1 MLNYNLNINSP
12 LQQAK
17 KNEDVR
23 PEIYWDYSQ
32 ISKLTIGG
40 NTVLTSP
47 AIFFAATMSIAAPN
61 SNCIAI
67 SEIAGG
73 NFTTDAQFPI
83 TASLSGSNWPS
94 TGSVTMSLGIAGIT
108 YDPLSQNVFYSSSI
122 QLSAATYIA
131 NPSLTSSIV
140 TSSFPASE
148 FYRFYV
154 SGSSTFEF
162 VPTEIV
168 QDGLVLYLN
177 AQITSS
183 YPGTGS
189 TWFDLSPNPVN
200 ATLTDFS
207 GSYNAASGGY
217 FDIIRSSSFATVPH
231 NNKFNVF
238 NDDYTLDMWY
248 SIDAL
253 GSAFVFQDYAM
264 ILAKPLL
271 GTVPASTQGF
281 GFAAE
286 RNALQPAVGNLPTV
300 FQRENQSNTDIKG
313 DLNTAFILG
322 EFVNYQLVRSGSN
335 TTGFFNFF
343 TSSISD
349 SNTNASGSK
358 IDMNNTGSIFIS
370 KGINALAPGL
380 GTYSIAPGKLI
391 SIALYNR
398 ALTEFERAVNNL
410 VITNGIN

>member
-23 PEIYWDYSQ
+23 PEIYWNYTNTAG
-32 ISKLTIGG
+32 LTLSNGTILSSSAV
-40 NTVLTSP
+40 TFV
-47 AIFFAATMSIAAPN
+47 ATMSIVAPN
-61 SNCIAI
+61 SNCIGITQA
-67 SEIAGG
+67 ANGL
-73 NFTTDAQFPI
+73 FTTDAQFPI
-83 TASLSGSNWPS
+83 TASLSGSNWPTS
-94 TGSVTMSLGIAGIT
+94 GSVTMSFEVAGIT
-108 YDPLSQNVFYSSSI
+108 YDPLAQNVFYSSSI
-122 QLSAATYIA
+122 ELSSATYSI
-131 NPSLTSSIV
+131 NPSLTGSIL
-140 TSSFPASE
+140 TSSFLASE

-154 SGSSTFEF
+154 TGSARFNF

-177 AQITSS
+177 AQLTSS
-183 YPGTGS
+183 YPGSGS

-217 FDIIRSSSFATVPH
+217 FDIIRTSSFATVAH

-253 GSAFVFQDYAM
+253 GSASLFQDFAM
-264 ILAKPLL
+264 ILTKPLL
-271 GTVPASTQGF
+271 ATGATNQF
-281 GFAAE
+281 GFAAQ
-286 RNALQPAVGNLPTV
+286 RTDASASLRRPVV
-300 FQRENQSNTDIKG
+300 FQNLDTNPTGSIDGTTS
-313 DLNTAFILG
+313 TAFILG

-335 TTGFFNFF
+335 TTGFLNFY
-343 TSSISD
+343 TSSITTSD
-349 SNTNASGSK
+349 INASGPK
-358 IDMNNTGSIFIS
+358 VNMNNSGSIFIS
-370 KGINALAPGL
+370 RGFNPEVGQN

-391 SIALYNR
+391 AIALYNR
-398 ALTEFERAVNNL
+398 ALTEFERATNNL
-410 VITNGIN
+410 AINNRIN